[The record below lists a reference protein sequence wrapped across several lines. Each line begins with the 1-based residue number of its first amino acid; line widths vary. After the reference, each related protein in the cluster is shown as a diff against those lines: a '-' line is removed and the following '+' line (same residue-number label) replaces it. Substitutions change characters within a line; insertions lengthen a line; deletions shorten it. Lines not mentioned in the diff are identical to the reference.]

1 MSKFVKVGENK
12 FLNVDHIVQ
21 VKVDGNVAAGASP
34 EDIEKV
40 RVTLFVNGAGDVKL
54 RGSAALAVFEQVTGH
69 SA

>member
-12 FLNVDHIVQ
+12 FVNVDHIVQ
-21 VKVDGNVAAGASP
+21 VKVDGKPAAGAST

-54 RGSAALAVFEQVTGH
+54 RGSSALAVFEQVTGH